1 MEKETTKN
9 KKVFFEKKEVCNM
22 GTARYQ
28 LSLARVEKSSV
39 TKEFATSVCRL
50 PEEYNQGAYRRF
62 IDKWG
67 TVSVLTV
74 LSLGFCLDNLLR
86 PFCVPKLP
94 FRLASTSVL
103 GLGFRGKDFGFKTFI
118 SGQQAGH
125 GRWRLSQFYLL
136 ASEFLTSLGYQKCL
150 VVH

>member
-1 MEKETTKN
+1 MEKETKKN

-39 TKEFATSVCRL
+39 TKEFAASVCRL

-74 LSLGFCLDNLLR
+74 FSLSFCLDNLLR

-103 GLGFRGKDFGFKTFI
+103 GLGFRGKDFGFRPLFPDNK
-118 SGQQAGH
+118 
-125 GRWRLSQFYLL
+125 LVLL
-136 ASEFLTSLGYQKCL
+136 AMVTILPTGL
-150 VVH
+150 

>member
-9 KKVFFEKKEVCNM
+9 HKVFFEKKEVCNM

-39 TKEFATSVCRL
+39 TKEFAASVCRL
-50 PEEYNQGAYRRF
+50 PEEYDQGAYSRF

-74 LSLGFCLDNLLR
+74 FSLGFCLDNLLR

-103 GLGFRGKDFGFKTFI
+103 GLGFRGKDFGFKTFGTT
-118 SGQQAGH
+118 SWCC
-125 GRWRLSQFYLL
+125 WRLSQFYLL
-136 ASEFLTSLGYQKCL
+136 ASEFLTSLVYQKCL

>member
-1 MEKETTKN
+1 MEEETKKK
-9 KKVFFEKKEVCNM
+9 KKVFIEKKEVCNM

-39 TKEFATSVCRL
+39 TKEFAASVCRL

-74 LSLGFCLDNLLR
+74 FGFGFCLDNLLIIR
-86 PFCVPKLP
+86 PFRVPKLS
-94 FRLASTSVL
+94 FRLPSTSVL
-103 GLGFRGKDFGFKTFI
+103 GLGFRGKDFGFKT
-118 SGQQAGH
+118 SWCCW
-125 GRWRLSQFYLL
+125 RWSQFYQV